1 MTFVQA
7 ETIAELSKISFA
19 QITKYMSNMNFLKV
33 NTTSSTLKES
43 FVIKHFLNQDM
54 GYCGLHTHSAFTGD
68 TTCNETLLNFAN
80 YHQKKKEWQIAPL
93 PFTSFC

>member
-43 FVIKHFLNQDM
+43 FVIKHFLN
-54 GYCGLHTHSAFTGD
+54 
-68 TTCNETLLNFAN
+68 
-80 YHQKKKEWQIAPL
+80 
-93 PFTSFC
+93 